1 MRRVF
6 IEILDGGFSDPKY
19 HVFLRGRRI
28 EITSHV
34 VANSVPGM
42 RPMSTEVSGLP
53 VWPIILRNGIFML
66 HGRSLAEG
74 EVFGIRLP
82 GDHLRVRLVLGE
94 EAGIEAW
101 PHVTFGDWCGVL
113 SPGNPSLGR
122 CVHRDAQDAAP
133 AGFSLVDRAE
143 VADVVSIL
151 EHNASSLNV
160 KGVFGLS
167 VDQERVAV
175 VHDDV
180 YGTTLPELA
189 QGDALTE
196 RIIFRTGFLWANS
209 HIFPVMNERAHLE
222 PSDVLHVIMPVAR
235 ELQRWRAADLRPRF
249 GIGHLG
255 LEIHVMLNGAVRFRP
270 FSPQARDRSARDA
283 HTAQQF
289 AALAVAILVLHAVL
303 PPEKR
308 RDFIGWHK
316 LREFWQI
323 SWQSPTHEDV
333 GTLLCRAASGFGS
346 PPPSLDEVVGALDV
360 LHASLPPATPDRLAG
375 LVAGLFPGRVA
386 EEERT
391 RETFAM
397 LDERAFS
404 PDC

>member
-6 IEILDGGFSDPKY
+6 IEILDGYASHAPRPPFS
-19 HVFLRGRRI
+19 RGQRI

-34 VANSVPGM
+34 LANSVSGAPPV
-42 RPMSTEVSGLP
+42 RTEVSGF
-53 VWPIILRNGIFML
+53 PIPHITLDNGIVV
-66 HGRSLAEG
+66 HVESGQTEG
-74 EVFGIRLP
+74 YEFRVALP
-82 GDHLRVRLVLGE
+82 QDLLRVRLVLGE
-94 EAGIEAW
+94 EVGGEAW
-101 PHVTFGDWCGVL
+101 PHVTFGGWYGVV
-113 SPGNPSLGR
+113 STSYPTLGR

-143 VADVVSIL
+143 VADVVRLL
-151 EHNASSLNV
+151 EHNATSLNV

-180 YGTTLPELA
+180 YGATLSELA
-189 QGDALTE
+189 QGDALE
-196 RIIFRTGFLWANS
+196 AEFYYTGICWDRNS
-209 HIFPVMNERAHLE
+209 NGPVMNERAHLE

-270 FSPQARDRSARDA
+270 FSPRARDQRRRDE
-283 HTAQQF
+283 HTPQDAAGAV
-289 AALAVAILVLHAVL
+289 AALVMHAVL
-303 PPEKR
+303 SPEER
-308 RDFIGWHK
+308 RDPLPWEHTKKRIPQDVENLLLHAACP
-316 LREFWQI
+316 EF
-323 SWQSPTHEDV
+323 
-333 GTLLCRAASGFGS
+333 SGFS
-346 PPPSLDEVVGALDV
+346 RPPASLDEVVGALDV
-360 LHASLPPATPDRLAG
+360 LQASLPPATPDRLAG

-404 PDC
+404 PDR

>member
-160 KGVFGLS
+160 KGGFGLS

-189 QGDALTE
+189 QGDALAGE
-196 RIIFRTGFLWANS
+196 FQHTGVDWEHGGN
-209 HIFPVMNERAHLE
+209 IPVMNEQAHLE
-222 PSDVLHVIMPVAR
+222 PSDVFHVVIPVAR
-235 ELQRWRAADLRPRF
+235 ELQRLCAAGFVPSS
-249 GIGHLG
+249 GIGHG
-255 LEIHVMLNGAVRFRP
+255 IHVTINGAVRFRP

-404 PDC
+404 PDR